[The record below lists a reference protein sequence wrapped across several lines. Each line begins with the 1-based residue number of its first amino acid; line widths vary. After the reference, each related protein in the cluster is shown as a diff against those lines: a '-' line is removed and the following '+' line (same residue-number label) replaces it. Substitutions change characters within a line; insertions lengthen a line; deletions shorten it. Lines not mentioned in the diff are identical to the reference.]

1 MQGRPNLDHV
11 VTTMRAVS
19 CAMLVLLAAGPA
31 AAQQEQRRA
40 PTPVDVEQ
48 LPISV
53 DRIEDDLST
62 PPAISLE
69 STQPL
74 FRVEIVA
81 PRQRW
86 LGEIDWLGAT
96 ERAGPIVP
104 VPSLHDQY
112 LARVTPPEARMFG
125 AFEGAELFQ
134 VMVTSLIQGLA
145 ARKVADKVKEA
156 ARKRREEAA
165 QREVDEAIA
174 RWRDGL
180 ERDRKENEEGRT
192 KKDEGRT
199 KTEAVT
205 P

>member
-1 MQGRPNLDHV
+1 MQGRRDLDPV
-11 VTTMRAVS
+11 LTTMRAVL
-19 CAMLVLLAAGPA
+19 CAMLALLAARPA
-31 AAQQEQRRA
+31 SAQEEPRGA
-40 PTPVDVEQ
+40 PPSVDVEQ
-48 LPISV
+48 LPISI
-53 DRIEDDLST
+53 DRIEHDLST

-96 ERAGPIVP
+96 ERVGPIVP
-104 VPSLHDQY
+104 VPSLHEQY

-145 ARKVADKVKEA
+145 ARKVADKVKEV

-174 RWRDGL
+174 RWREGL
-180 ERDRKENEEGRT
+180 ERDRRQKE
-192 KKDEGRT
+192 EGRT